1 MLRRRGRL
9 RSTLGDVVSLVDDG
23 TVSIEVDLNRPS
35 PPPDEALTIYVAA
48 TRAPAPRRCC
58 A

>member
-23 TVSIEVDLNRPS
+23 TVSIEVDLNRP
-35 PPPDEALTIYVAA
+35 
-48 TRAPAPRRCC
+48 PRRPTRR
-58 A
+58 